1 MHTSDT
7 TTPNPEIQT
16 AIQSVQDDPSRENAE
31 TLVGLLQTEAETSE
45 GPRREVLIRQIRTLT
60 TSLEPT
66 WTAYYA
72 NRIAEDLTSTDTA
85 LDVPAW
91 PQPNLPLSGFAP
103 TDTEGVLRSTTRRYS
118 RLVRPGFVGMPLRRA
133 RQVANIAPFAEL
145 PREDPEDNVEE
156 TIGDVQLWRP
166 DYSVDHTRAFLTGVR
181 FALHNINANKG
192 CELKALRKQSRLSV
206 FQDLAGSEPECV
218 VCADA
223 FKSLDIVRVLNCG
236 HAFHVDCIDVW
247 LESKRT
253 CPMCRQKM
261 ELGLDEVA

>member
-7 TTPNPEIQT
+7 EVVTPPNPEIQT
-16 AIQSVQDDPSRENAE
+16 AIQSVQDDPSPENAE
-31 TLVGLLQTEAETSE
+31 TLAGLLHTEAEASE

-72 NRIAEDLTSTDTA
+72 NRIAEDLASSETA
-85 LDVPAW
+85 LDIPAW
-91 PQPNLPLSGFAP
+91 PQPRLV
-103 TDTEGVLRSTTRRYS
+103 TDTEGVIRPTTRRYS

-133 RQVANIAPFAEL
+133 RQVQNIAPFAEL
-145 PREDPEDNVEE
+145 PREGDPEDDVEE

-206 FQDLAGSEPECV
+206 FQDLVGAEPECV

-236 HAFHVDCIDVW
+236 HAFHVDCIDIW

-261 ELGLDEVA
+261 ELGPDEVI